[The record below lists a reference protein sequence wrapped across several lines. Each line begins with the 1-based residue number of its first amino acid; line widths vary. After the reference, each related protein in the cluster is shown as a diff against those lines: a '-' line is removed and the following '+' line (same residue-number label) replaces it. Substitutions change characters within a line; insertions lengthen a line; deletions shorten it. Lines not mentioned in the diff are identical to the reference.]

1 MPTIAEAGLPG
12 FSYTLWGGLFA
23 PAGTP
28 TQVIESLNREVN
40 AALAQPDIRT
50 RLEAD
55 NVAVPK
61 NTPAEFADYVKAESL
76 KFEKLIKEANVK
88 VDQ

>member
-1 MPTIAEAGLPG
+1 M
-12 FSYTLWGGLFA
+12 
-23 PAGTP
+23 
-28 TQVIESLNREVN
+28 IESLNREVN
-40 AALAQPDIRT
+40 AALAMPDIRA

-61 NTPAEFADYVKAESL
+61 NTPAEFADYVKAESV